1 LRSYLA
7 VRGHPKQNDRP
18 IGTRVEERRQFAC
31 LWIKAGDVRSLS
43 KIAGKTCPRE
53 ILRLA
58 LAAVLLRNDV
68 VDMKRKLACGFWEE
82 TDSQRPAAR

>member
-1 LRSYLA
+1 MIGPS
-7 VRGHPKQNDRP
+7 V
-18 IGTRVEERRQFAC
+18 GTRIEERRQFAC

-68 VDMKRKLACGFWEE
+68 VDMKRKLACGFREE
-82 TDSQRPAAR
+82 TVFAAPGCAVTNFEFKRAA